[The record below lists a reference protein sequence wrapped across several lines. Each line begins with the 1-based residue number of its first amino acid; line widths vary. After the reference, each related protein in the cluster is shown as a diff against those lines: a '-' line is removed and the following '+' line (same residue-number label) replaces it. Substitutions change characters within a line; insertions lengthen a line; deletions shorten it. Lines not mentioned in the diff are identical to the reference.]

1 MPNEVE
7 FHANHTEEI
16 FFFPVVMTAKS
27 AKRRSLFATK
37 KIELKTYMYNFR
49 NKYTEETMF
58 YDKVF
63 IPLKKI

>member
-37 KIELKTYMYNFR
+37 KIELKTYNFR

-58 YDKVF
+58 YDKVV

>member
-7 FHANHTEEI
+7 FHANHIEEI

-27 AKRRSLFATK
+27 ANRRSLFAVRK
-37 KIELKTYMYNFR
+37 LKTFNFR
-49 NKYTEETMF
+49 NKYTEETMS

-63 IPLKKI
+63 IPLKTI